1 MVIVVADPFEGKEVP
16 DHATAAIEM
25 RIVSGKHNLVRTYAL
40 NGEWNR
46 MISRVAGDEALS
58 IKIFAWF
65 HGQSA

>member
-25 RIVSGKHNLVRTYAL
+25 RVVSGKHKLVGTYAL

-46 MISRVAGDEALS
+46 MIARVAGDEALP
-58 IKIFAWF
+58 IKTFARF
-65 HGQSA
+65 HGQPT